1 MFLFTSFTA
10 LLNSSLVEVS
20 LDIAEVASDEFSI
33 CLRSIQH
40 LATVFIF
47 KVIGADIEN
56 VLVRRMLQVSF
67 EVVLYSF

>member
-1 MFLFTSFTA
+1 MKYGAVRKFFLHP
-10 LLNSSLVEVS
+10 LYLVEVS
-20 LDIAEVASDEFSI
+20 LDIAENESSI

-56 VLVRRMLQVSF
+56 VLVRRMLQVSL
-67 EVVLYSF
+67 EVVLFSF

>member
-1 MFLFTSFTA
+1 M
-10 LLNSSLVEVS
+10 
-20 LDIAEVASDEFSI
+20 AENESSI

-56 VLVRRMLQVSF
+56 VFVTIAKQAVRYQNIN
-67 EVVLYSF
+67 LYLTQEQSYNLLC